1 MNKKITYLLLIA
13 GTLFFSSCQKNI
25 DVFVPD
31 GTTGP
36 DTSWYATV
44 SSSMPVA
51 ALQTSLLIEPV
62 RDSVEISSAN
72 FTYLTTSSGIQCGF
86 PPLCCISTA
95 GIPVT
100 GRVQVELFVIKKKG
114 DMVMMNKPTTS
125 NGNLL
130 VSAGEIFIRLKKDG
144 QEIGLAPGVK
154 IAVRYTDLPVNSAM
168 KLFFGEETLNGQFN
182 WLPNNDTI
190 NNTVGYG
197 QQVYEITTNHLHWI
211 NLDYMYDTAG
221 IIRSTVSVKLP
232 SNYTNANTTAFLVFK
247 DMRSV
252 ARMNPELTEKRFI
265 TGKMPAGKAA
275 YIVVLSKQ
283 GNDYFMAKESIT
295 TGVNVNTN
303 GNQAF
308 SLTPV
313 KTALADI
320 KTWLA
325 TL

>member
-1 MNKKITYLLLIA
+1 MNKKITYLILIA
-13 GTLFFSSCQKNI
+13 GTLLFSSCQKNI

-36 DTSWYATV
+36 DTTWYATV

-51 ALQTSLLIEPV
+51 ALQTSLLIEPT
-62 RDSVEISSAN
+62 RDSIEISSAN
-72 FTYLTTSSGIQCGF
+72 FTYLTTSSGIQCDF
-86 PPLCCISTA
+86 PPLCCATA
-95 GIPVT
+95 AGTLVT

-114 DMVMMNKPTTS
+114 DMVLMNKPTTS

-130 VSAGEIFIRLKKDG
+130 VSAGEIFVRLLKNG
-144 QEIGLAPGVK
+144 QEVNLVPGAR
-154 IAVRYTDLPVNSAM
+154 ITIRYTDLPVNTSM
-168 KLFFGEETLNGQFN
+168 KLFYGEELANGQFN
-182 WLPNNDTI
+182 WTPNADTA
-190 NNTVGYG
+190 NVLGMNT
-197 QQVYEITTNHLHWI
+197 QVYEITTKRLHWI
-211 NLDYMYDTAG
+211 NVDALYDTTG
-221 IIRSTVSVKLP
+221 ITRSTVSVKLP
-232 SNYTNANTTAFLVFK
+232 SNYTNANTTAFVVFK

-252 ARMNPELTEKRFI
+252 VRMNPDLPEKRFI

-295 TGVNVNTN
+295 TGVNVTTN
-303 GNQAF
+303 GNQPF

-320 KTWLA
+320 KAWLA